1 MLKRKLGQGLE
12 VSSLGLGCMT
22 MVGKDREEMI
32 HLLREA
38 VKLGVNFFD
47 TAEIYG
53 PYLDEEL
60 VGEALAPVR
69 DQVIIAT
76 KCGLRMEDGKQ
87 VVDGNLEGIKK
98 SLEGSLKRLKTNYI
112 DLYYLHRVDPN
123 VPIEDIAYLMKDFIK
138 QGKIKHWGLSEA
150 GIESMNLISTND
162 DNIDAEYAAEIN
174 EWESKP
180 ILTRAASTVSR
191 VEYGQ
196 QWRIYRK
203 SDNATM
209 VQWVL
214 RGLFLYNG

>member
-38 VKLGVNFFD
+38 VQLGVNFFD

-53 PYLDEEL
+53 PHLDEEL

-76 KCGLRMEDGKQ
+76 KCGLRMENGKQ

-98 SLEGSLKRLKTNYI
+98 SLKGSLKRLKTDYI

-123 VPIEDIAYLMKDFIK
+123 VLIEDM
-138 QGKIKHWGLSEA
+138 
-150 GIESMNLISTND
+150 
-162 DNIDAEYAAEIN
+162 
-174 EWESKP
+174 
-180 ILTRAASTVSR
+180 
-191 VEYGQ
+191 
-196 QWRIYRK
+196 RI
-203 SDNATM
+203 
-209 VQWVL
+209 
-214 RGLFLYNG
+214 

>member
-22 MVGKDREEMI
+22 MVGKDKEEMI

-76 KCGLRMEDGKQ
+76 KCGLRMENGKQ

-98 SLEGSLKRLKTNYI
+98 SLEGSLKRLKTDYI

-123 VPIEDIAYLMKDFIK
+123 VPIEDTANLMKDLIK

-150 GIESMNLISTND
+150 GIETIKKAHAICPLTAVESEYSMMWRKPENKLIPLLEELG
-162 DNIDAEYAAEIN
+162 I
-174 EWESKP
+174 
-180 ILTRAASTVSR
+180 
-191 VEYGQ
+191 
-196 QWRIYRK
+196 
-203 SDNATM
+203 
-209 VQWVL
+209 VL
-214 RGLFLYNG
+214 HYVKDF

>member
-22 MVGKDREEMI
+22 MVGKDKEEMI

-76 KCGLRMEDGKQ
+76 KCGLRMENGKQ

-98 SLEGSLKRLKTNYI
+98 SLEGSLKRLKTDYI

-123 VPIEDIAYLMKDFIK
+123 VPIEDTANLMKDLIK
-138 QGKIKHWGLSEA
+138 QGKIKHWG
-150 GIESMNLISTND
+150 
-162 DNIDAEYAAEIN
+162 
-174 EWESKP
+174 
-180 ILTRAASTVSR
+180 TVRSR
-191 VEYGQ
+191 
-196 QWRIYRK
+196 
-203 SDNATM
+203 N
-209 VQWVL
+209 
-214 RGLFLYNG
+214 

>member
-22 MVGKDREEMI
+22 MVGKDKKEMI

-76 KCGLRMEDGKQ
+76 KCGLRMENGKQ
-87 VVDGNLEGIKK
+87 VVDGNLEGIK
-98 SLEGSLKRLKTNYI
+98 
-112 DLYYLHRVDPN
+112 
-123 VPIEDIAYLMKDFIK
+123 
-138 QGKIKHWGLSEA
+138 
-150 GIESMNLISTND
+150 NL
-162 DNIDAEYAAEIN
+162 
-174 EWESKP
+174 
-180 ILTRAASTVSR
+180 
-191 VEYGQ
+191 
-196 QWRIYRK
+196 
-203 SDNATM
+203 
-209 VQWVL
+209 
-214 RGLFLYNG
+214 